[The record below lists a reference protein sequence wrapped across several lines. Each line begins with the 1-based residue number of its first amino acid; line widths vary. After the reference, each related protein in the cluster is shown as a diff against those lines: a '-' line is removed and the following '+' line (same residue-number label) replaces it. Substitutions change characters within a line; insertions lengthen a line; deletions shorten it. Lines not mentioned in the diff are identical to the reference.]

1 MSARKGMSM
10 RTMRKLFLSLAMTA
24 LGSVALAHASS
35 TAAIFANTA
44 SAAPPGD
51 VIAATVPEIV
61 TTVNGSTVTHTV
73 SQIPMPANVA
83 PQSLSRLSN
92 VPVPTGT
99 AVGLVYAIKGDNLS
113 QANPDCP
120 APSAPSAA
128 SCQYGGTNGTVYWS
142 GFDQVTGGTCAN
154 GQLGGWLTTA
164 ASCNP
169 PPAMLSNG
177 SNSFTTGYGVSWTN
191 NGNGTGTVC
200 GMGGVSGCG
209 TATVTTQNGN
219 TIMTFNG
226 VTQVISSGGS
236 QITTYNQQGQLAAS
250 YNVNTGTAAS
260 TASTGGFFQ
269 STNNTVSGYQSSANV
284 NGTSFSNVANNTTT
298 GAVLTNGGSS
308 ASAGA
313 VITGGGAVGI
323 GAP

>member
-1 MSARKGMSM
+1 MLRRFVLSVVAVFAGGFAQCSLGANLG
-10 RTMRKLFLSLAMTA
+10 LFAGTP
-24 LGSVALAHASS
+24 
-35 TAAIFANTA
+35 
-44 SAAPPGD
+44 SAAPAGT
-51 VIAATVPEIV
+51 VIAPTVPQFV
-61 TTVNGSTVTHTV
+61 TNVQGSTVTNSVT
-73 SQIPMPANVA
+73 QTALPPNVP
-83 PQSLSRLSN
+83 PQSLASLPN
-92 VPVPTGT
+92 VATPPGT

-120 APSAPSAA
+120 APAAPSAA

-200 GMGGVSGCG
+200 GMGGGSGCG